1 MDLTKVFPRS
11 PKQKM
16 AGLVHLGRMID
27 TGRAYKEKKLAD
39 YIYPCPLDKIIL
51 NFLCIEADTFAN
63 ITVEKKDEEI
73 SNWVKELIK
82 SKTPND
88 LVLINKIIL
97 EKKPDSE
104 DRLKY
109 YNKTRDKID
118 PSRSDLTTWVDLMD
132 LEEGRFPKKF
142 LKSNP

>member
-1 MDLTKVFPRS
+1 MDLSKVFPRS

-16 AGLVHLGRMID
+16 VGLVHLGRMID
-27 TGRAYKEKKLAD
+27 KARAYKEKRLAD
-39 YIYPCPLDKIIL
+39 YIYPCPLDNIIL

-63 ITVEKKDEEI
+63 ITVEKKEEEI
-73 SNWVKELIK
+73 SNWVKGLIK
-82 SKTPND
+82 SKTTND

-104 DRLKY
+104 DRLQY

-118 PSRSDLTTWVDLMD
+118 SSRSDVTTWVDLMD
-132 LEEGRFPKKF
+132 LEEGRFPKKV
-142 LKSNP
+142 S

>member
-1 MDLTKVFPRS
+1 MDLFRVFPRS

-16 AGLVHLGRMID
+16 AGIVHLGRMID
-27 TGRAYKEKKLAD
+27 KGRAYKEKKLAD

-51 NFLCIEADTFAN
+51 DFFCVEADTFAN
-63 ITVEKKDEEI
+63 MTIEKKDEEI
-73 SNWVKELIK
+73 SNWAKELIK
-82 SKTPND
+82 SKSPNELD
-88 LVLINKIIL
+88 LINKIIL

-109 YNKTRDKID
+109 YNKIRDKID

-132 LEEGRFPKKF
+132 LEEGRFPPKV
-142 LKSNP
+142 S

>member
-1 MDLTKVFPRS
+1 MDLSKVFPRS

-27 TGRAYKEKKLAD
+27 KARAFKEKKLAD
-39 YIYPCPLDKIIL
+39 YIYPCPLDRIIL

-63 ITVEKKDEEI
+63 ITVKKKDEEI

-82 SKTPND
+82 SKTPKD

-97 EKKPDSE
+97 EKKPNFE
-104 DRLKY
+104 DRLQY
-109 YNKTRDKID
+109 YNKIRDKID
-118 PSRSDLTTWVDLMD
+118 PSRSDVTTWVDLMD
-132 LEEGRFPKKF
+132 LEEGRFPPKV
-142 LKSNP
+142 S

>member
-1 MDLTKVFPRS
+1 MDLSRVFPRS

-16 AGLVHLGRMID
+16 AGLVHLVRMID
-27 TGRAYKEKKLAD
+27 KGRAYKEKKLGD

-51 NFLCIEADTFAN
+51 NFLCVEADTFAN

-132 LEEGRFPKKF
+132 LEEGRFPPKV
-142 LKSNP
+142 S

>member
-1 MDLTKVFPRS
+1 MDLSKVFPRS

-27 TGRAYKEKKLAD
+27 KARAYKEKRLAD
-39 YIYPCPLDKIIL
+39 YIYPCPLDNIIL

-63 ITVEKKDEEI
+63 ITVEKKEEEI

-82 SKTPND
+82 SKTPFD

-104 DRLKY
+104 DRLQY

-118 PSRSDLTTWVDLMD
+118 PSRSDVTTWADLMD
-132 LEEGRFPKKF
+132 LEEGRFPKKV
-142 LKSNP
+142 S

>member
-1 MDLTKVFPRS
+1 MDLSKVFPRS

-27 TGRAYKEKKLAD
+27 KARAYKEKNLAD
-39 YIYPCPLDKIIL
+39 YIYPCPLDNIIL

-63 ITVEKKDEEI
+63 ITVEKKEEEI

-82 SKTPND
+82 SKTPSD

-104 DRLKY
+104 DRLQY

-118 PSRSDLTTWVDLMD
+118 PSRSDVTTWVDLMD
-132 LEEGRFPKKF
+132 LEEGRFPKKV
-142 LKSNP
+142 S

>member
-1 MDLTKVFPRS
+1 MDLSKVFPRS

-27 TGRAYKEKKLAD
+27 KARAYKEKKLAD
-39 YIYPCPLDKIIL
+39 YIYPCPLDNIIL

-63 ITVEKKDEEI
+63 ITVEKKEEKI
-73 SNWVKELIK
+73 SNWVKGLIK

-104 DRLKY
+104 DRLQY
-109 YNKTRDKID
+109 YNKTRDNID
-118 PSRSDLTTWVDLMD
+118 PSRSDITTWVDLMD
-132 LEEGRFPKKF
+132 LEEGRFPKKV
-142 LKSNP
+142 S

>member
-1 MDLTKVFPRS
+1 MDLSRVFPRS

-16 AGLVHLGRMID
+16 AGLVHLVRMID
-27 TGRAYKEKKLAD
+27 KGRAYKEKKLAD

-51 NFLCIEADTFAN
+51 NFLCVEADTFAN

-132 LEEGRFPKKF
+132 LEEGRFPPKV
-142 LKSNP
+142 S

>member
-1 MDLTKVFPRS
+1 MDLSKVFPRS

-16 AGLVHLGRMID
+16 VGLVHLARMID
-27 TGRAYKEKKLAD
+27 KARAYKEKRLAD
-39 YIYPCPLDKIIL
+39 YIYPCPLDNIIL

-73 SNWVKELIK
+73 SDWIKELIK

-88 LVLINKIIL
+88 LVLINKTIL

-132 LEEGRFPKKF
+132 LEEGRFPPKVY
-142 LKSNP
+142 

>member
-1 MDLTKVFPRS
+1 MDLSKVFPRS
-11 PKQKM
+11 PKKKM

-27 TGRAYKEKKLAD
+27 KGRAYKEKKLAD

-51 NFLCIEADTFAN
+51 NFLGIKADTFAN

-109 YNKTRDKID
+109 YNKIRDKID

-132 LEEGRFPKKF
+132 LEEGRFPPKV
-142 LKSNP
+142 S

>member
-1 MDLTKVFPRS
+1 MDLSKVFPRS
-11 PKQKM
+11 PKQKI

-27 TGRAYKEKKLAD
+27 KARAYKEKRLAD
-39 YIYPCPLDKIIL
+39 YIYPCPLDNIIL

-63 ITVEKKDEEI
+63 ITVEKKEEEI
-73 SNWVKELIK
+73 SNWVKGLIK
-82 SKTPND
+82 SKTTND

-104 DRLKY
+104 DRLQY

-118 PSRSDLTTWVDLMD
+118 PSRSDVTTWADLMD
-132 LEEGRFPKKF
+132 LEEGRFPKKV
-142 LKSNP
+142 S

>member
-1 MDLTKVFPRS
+1 MDLSRVFPRS

-16 AGLVHLGRMID
+16 AGLVHLVRMID
-27 TGRAYKEKKLAD
+27 KGRAYKEKKLAD

-132 LEEGRFPKKF
+132 LEEGRFPQKV
-142 LKSNP
+142 S

>member
-1 MDLTKVFPRS
+1 
-11 PKQKM
+11 M

-27 TGRAYKEKKLAD
+27 KARAYKEKRLAD
-39 YIYPCPLDKIIL
+39 YIYPCPLDNIIL

-63 ITVEKKDEEI
+63 ITVEKKEEEI

-82 SKTPND
+82 SKTPSD

-104 DRLKY
+104 DRLQY

-118 PSRSDLTTWVDLMD
+118 PSRSDVTTWVDLMD
-132 LEEGRFPKKF
+132 LEEGRFPKKV
-142 LKSNP
+142 S

>member
-1 MDLTKVFPRS
+1 MDLSKVFPRS

-27 TGRAYKEKKLAD
+27 KARAFKEKKLAD
-39 YIYPCPLDKIIL
+39 YIYPCPLDRIIL

-63 ITVEKKDEEI
+63 ITVKKKDEEI

-132 LEEGRFPKKF
+132 LEEGRFPPKV
-142 LKSNP
+142 S

>member
-1 MDLTKVFPRS
+1 K
-11 PKQKM
+11 
-16 AGLVHLGRMID
+16 
-27 TGRAYKEKKLAD
+27 GRAYKEKKLAD

-51 NFLCIEADTFAN
+51 NFLCVEADTFAN
-63 ITVEKKDEEI
+63 ITVKKKDEEI
-73 SNWVKELIK
+73 SNWVKELIR

-88 LVLINKIIL
+88 LVLINKTIL

-132 LEEGRFPKKF
+132 LEEGRFPPKVY
-142 LKSNP
+142 

>member
-1 MDLTKVFPRS
+1 MDLSKVFPRS

-27 TGRAYKEKKLAD
+27 KARAYKEKKLAD
-39 YIYPCPLDKIIL
+39 YIYPCPLDNIIL

-63 ITVEKKDEEI
+63 ITVEKKEEEI

-82 SKTPND
+82 SKTPSD

-104 DRLKY
+104 DRLQY

-118 PSRSDLTTWVDLMD
+118 PSRSDITTWVDLMD
-132 LEEGRFPKKF
+132 LEEGRFPKKV
-142 LKSNP
+142 S